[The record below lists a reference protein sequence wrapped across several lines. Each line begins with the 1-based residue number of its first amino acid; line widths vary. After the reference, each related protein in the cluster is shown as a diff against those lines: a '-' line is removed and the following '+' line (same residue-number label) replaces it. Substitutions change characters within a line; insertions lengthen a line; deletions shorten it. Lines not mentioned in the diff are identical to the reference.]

1 LIPDFIPEMSI
12 RMGICYTVMYLT
24 GFLVLRKAVKVNYTR
39 KINHFT
45 LLLVPFLLS
54 FGFGSDTSSNI
65 EINFATEV
73 IHLLTDK
80 ILIFGF
86 LFFVVLIKP
95 VRKRVAILRT
105 AFSGMNRPE
114 DEPYTLFWM
123 ASQTAANYAAAI
135 PVTLY
140 LGWIGRPELILIIIL
155 IHGIGDGLAEPIGI
169 RFGKHKYETNGFFVK
184 RKYVRTI
191 EGSACVF
198 ISSIIAVMLFWY
210 SFSPTQLV
218 AALVAFPLVMTFA
231 EAKAP
236 HSWDNPFF
244 FVVGGILL
252 FLILQFV
259 I

>member
-1 LIPDFIPEMSI
+1 
-12 RMGICYTVMYLT
+12 
-24 GFLVLRKAVKVNYTR
+24 
-39 KINHFT
+39 
-45 LLLVPFLLS
+45 
-54 FGFGSDTSSNI
+54 
-65 EINFATEV
+65 
-73 IHLLTDK
+73 
-80 ILIFGF
+80 
-86 LFFVVLIKP
+86 
-95 VRKRVAILRT
+95 VAIHRT

>member
-1 LIPDFIPEMSI
+1 LIPEFIPEMSL
-12 RMGICYTVMYLT
+12 RMGICFIVSYLT

-45 LLLVPFLLS
+45 LLFVPFLLS
-54 FGFGSDTSSNI
+54 FVFGSDTSSNM
-65 EINFATEV
+65 EVNFAMET
-73 IHLLTDK
+73 IHLLTDRT
-80 ILIFGF
+80 LGLGF
-86 LFFVVLIKP
+86 LFFIVLLKP
-95 VRKRVAILRT
+95 VRNRVATLRT
-105 AFSGMNRPE
+105 AFSSINRPE

-140 LGWIGRPELILIIIL
+140 LGLIGRPELILIIIL

-169 RFGKHKYETNGFFVK
+169 RFGKHKYETSGFFVK
-184 RKYVRTI
+184 RKYVRSV

-198 ISSIIAVMLFWY
+198 ISSIIAVILFGY
-210 SFSPTQLV
+210 AFSPTQLFV
-218 AALVAFPLVMTFA
+218 ALIAFPLVMTCV

-252 FLILQFV
+252 FIILQF
-259 I
+259 II